1 MKIKRV
7 KFRGFGRWI
16 NQEFEFQ
23 DGINLIEAP
32 NEAGKSTLLHGIYGL
47 MFGEKKEGLKKRK
60 EADWYDSFKP
70 WQSSEYGGE
79 IDYEYQE
86 QLFRLYRSFAFPDS
100 QEQLVDLKTGEDLSA
115 LYTMNKQKDRQFV
128 EKQIGLS
135 GEAYR
140 RVGIFTSGMWT
151 QISKRKEEDHSFH
164 QKMVERMTKLL
175 KNGANPDGFSA
186 LESLDQQL
194 EAIGKSEYARHKP
207 YGVEC
212 ERERTLKQEV
222 ITLQEVR
229 HQLQINYEQRSDIT
243 KQIEVS
249 QHQIRECLHQIEQIK
264 QKVADLRE
272 LEVDVQQLEYLYKSK
287 AQLEQRLDQWRLLE
301 QQILDWRRE
310 QQEVAATR
318 EISTEFFQEVQL
330 LYKQSEELRKKLAQA
345 RDELSKVS
353 EHLEVARTR
362 KEQMS
367 SVEKDRA
374 SIMLSKLD
382 DFKAGDL
389 RYQALQYVEEE
400 EEQQKFTQI
409 NHDLEQL
416 GILQDEQNQLHEK
429 KTIAHQ
435 EFLKMKTQHTQKKES
450 SVPWLLAS
458 IVTLAIPGGFAFFHW
473 GLGLGA
479 LVIPLLLLWQYRRIF
494 VQDRSRKKT
503 EQHQKK
509 RMQVVLED
517 LDHQL
522 QENTQQQKQIM
533 QVWRVRSLTDLLLK
547 REEIQGSL
555 NQSMVQTIE
564 RRNLEIQLEERK
576 QEIEEWMKKHIR
588 PVPEFSV
595 SSWKEAIR
603 NLQKQEQ
610 RAEDQ
615 YRLFQMKSEALDRE
629 ITEKSEEREQIELSL
644 EQKYL
649 EFGVSTF
656 GELESWYERHKHLIQ
671 LHWQIQEAEKRYEV
685 WSKQIQEENCLDQWK
700 NQRVQI
706 REIQSKYLGE
716 VSLLQ
721 DRYRDWEYELAK
733 AEEQQR
739 DREHVRETQQMEL
752 VRLDKTLED
761 CEEQLARLPLVESE
775 WESSKNRILELEE
788 ERTILELAKQALE
801 ESSRQF
807 QEDLSPRLTPH
818 ASRWIRTITQ
828 NRYQALNIDPKE
840 GIQLSVFVPETG
852 ERKSVEHLSTGT
864 IDQMYLALRFALL
877 QFYSEMTRTRLPLIL
892 DDCFVHFDQDRL
904 SETLQLLHQFSQ
916 EHQVI
921 LCTCQT
927 REREL
932 LNMYQL
938 PHHSITLSL

>member
-23 DGINLIEAP
+23 DGMNLIEAP

-79 IDYEYQE
+79 IDYEYQD

-100 QEQLVDLKTGEDLSA
+100 KEQLVDLKTGEDLST

-135 GEAYR
+135 GETYR

-164 QKMVERMTKLL
+164 RKMVERMTKLL
-175 KNGANPDGFSA
+175 KNGANPDGLSA
-186 LESLDQQL
+186 LQILDQQL

-207 YGVEC
+207 YGIEC
-212 ERERTLKQEV
+212 ERERTLNQEV
-222 ITLQEVR
+222 ITLQEIR
-229 HQLQINYEQRSDIT
+229 HQLEINYGQRSDII
-243 KQIEVS
+243 KQLEVS
-249 QHQIRECLHQIEQIK
+249 QHQVNEWVHQIEQIR
-264 QKVADLRE
+264 QKVADLRVIE
-272 LEVDVQQLEYLYKSK
+272 ADVQQLEYLHQSK

-301 QQILDWRRE
+301 QQILDWRKE

-318 EISTEFFQEVQL
+318 EISTELFHEIQL

-345 RDELSKVS
+345 RDELSKVN

-362 KEQMS
+362 KEQVEC
-367 SVEKDRA
+367 VEKDRA
-374 SIMLSKLD
+374 SIMISKLD
-382 DFKAGDL
+382 DYEAGEL
-389 RYQALQYVEEE
+389 RYQALQYVVEE

-409 NHDLEQL
+409 SHDLEQL

-435 EFLKMKTQHTQKKES
+435 EFLKMKTQHAQKKGS
-450 SVPWLLAS
+450 SVPWLIAS
-458 IVTLAIPGGFAFFHW
+458 IVTIAIPGGFAFFHW
-473 GLGLGA
+473 SLGLGA
-479 LVIPLLLLWQYRRIF
+479 LVIPFLLLWQYRRIL

-522 QENTQQQKQIM
+522 QVNTQQQKQIT

-547 REEIQGSL
+547 REEIQGGL

-564 RRNLEIQLEERK
+564 RRNLELQLEERK
-576 QEIEEWMKKHIR
+576 KEIEEWMKKHIR

-595 SSWKEAIR
+595 TSWKESIR

-615 YRLFQMKSEALDRE
+615 YRLFEMKSEALNRE
-629 ITEKSEEREQIELSL
+629 ITEKSEEREQIELLL
-644 EQKYL
+644 EKKYL

-656 GELESWYERHKHLIQ
+656 GELENWYERHKHLIQ
-671 LHWQIQEAEKRYEV
+671 LHWQIQEAEKRYED
-685 WSKQIQEENCLDQWK
+685 WSKQIQEENCLDQLK
-700 NQRVQI
+700 NQRIQI
-706 REIQSKYLGE
+706 REIQSKYLGA
-716 VSLLQ
+716 VSYLQ
-721 DRYRDWEYELAK
+721 DRHRDWEYELAK
-733 AEEQQR
+733 AEEHLR
-739 DREHVRETQQMEL
+739 DREQVRESQQMEL

-761 CEEQLARLPLVESE
+761 YEEQHARLPLVESE
-775 WESSKNRILELEE
+775 WECSKNRILELEK
-788 ERTILELAKQALE
+788 ERTILELARQALE

-807 QEDLSPRLTPH
+807 QEDLSPRLTPY

-852 ERKSVEHLSTGT
+852 ERKSVEYLSTGT

-877 QFYSEMTRTRLPLIL
+877 QFYSEMTQTRLPLIL

-904 SETLQLLHQFSQ
+904 SETMQLLHQFSQ

-932 LNMYQL
+932 LNTFEL